1 MTKMKGLKQKIFE
14 LVSYSI
20 ILSVL
25 ITMTYTLVMI
35 FFYHSVTVLEP
46 NRYILINEI
55 MMMVLGV
62 SFVVYKMKEFLI
74 Q

>member
-1 MTKMKGLKQKIFE
+1 MKGLKQRIFE

-25 ITMTYTLVMI
+25 LTMGYTLIMI
-35 FFYHSVTVLEP
+35 FFYNSVTVLEP

-55 MMMVLGV
+55 LMMILGV
-62 SFVVYKMKEFLI
+62 SFVVYKMKGILV
-74 Q
+74 

>member
-1 MTKMKGLKQKIFE
+1 MKGLKQRIFE

-25 ITMTYTLVMI
+25 LTMGYTLSMI
-35 FFYHSVTVLEP
+35 YFYDSVTVLEP

-55 MMMVLGV
+55 LMMAVGI
-62 SFVVYKMKEFLI
+62 SFVVYKMKDILS
-74 Q
+74 